1 MSDIKDRDVRKAL
14 EQLADAADVLKIEY
28 ANKEQE
34 AEEHYQD
41 VLTKES
47 TIESLNGEIDEL
59 NNEVEKLKLQILEL
73 EEALA
78 EAYLT
83 SRADGEQ

>member
-14 EQLADAADVLKIEY
+14 EQLVDAADVLKIEY
-28 ANKEQE
+28 ANKEAE
-34 AEEHYQD
+34 AETLSEELSKLD
-41 VLTKES
+41 DEVGELKEE
-47 TIESLNGEIDEL
+47 IESLKQKIE
-59 NNEVEKLKLQILEL
+59 EL

-83 SRADGEQ
+83 DEAR

>member
-1 MSDIKDRDVRKAL
+1 MDIKDRDVREAL
-14 EQLADAADVLKIEY
+14 KQLADAAEVLQIEY

-41 VLTKES
+41 VLSKED
-47 TIESLNGEIDEL
+47 TIERLNGEIDEL
-59 NNEVEKLKLQILEL
+59 NDEVEKLKQKIEEL

-83 SRADGEQ
+83 DEA